1 MSRKE
6 DGRQQ
11 SSRPGRGGRQQSTP
25 RDQGRS
31 NRTPPANRSSGRE
44 SGGSAARHYS
54 NLGGRTPIGVVGK
67 KRVQAQED
75 CIHQT
80 VDWRRIYVEGLPK
93 NCTNAGR
100 EGIPKLRAIL
110 EDILDWPL
118 KDTTDYILAETVAL
132 QRYHTEH
139 GRGNHATYGIILELG
154 KKLTPEGYEL
164 TPRFGT
170 MYERPCTRQRARCIS
185 RKYTTDRGAT
195 ASTGI
200 TITAVPDWMEPG
212 HLHDS
217 WQSILVVE
225 LRGAPICASA
235 SSSNLRCMEAEA
247 YLNRFIRI
255 AEEFMEDVI
264 RPIQPHPELVYIF
277 TQLDYQPTEGPQQ
290 PVAEMILQVR
300 MHLNDGINAQQAPGI
315 VAIIQ
320 GKLGIT
326 APLYS
331 AAWMVQGVRME
342 AMGRNARRSH
352 PPHGIFYGQPGLSW
366 PIPQGIIRDIPNT
379 FYRPDL
385 LEVLPTEVLQVLAGY
400 MWIPGNT
407 PGYVTWDRETQ
418 SDTLVLYF
426 MPTEGTANPCIWLP
440 TQTLV
445 DLGRSSYAPARME
458 QVEDVINMTRL
469 RTRAT
474 PTQPAPIP
482 VYKISDTDSTG
493 TPLSGWS
500 NNAGGG
506 GAAPSAAH
514 LLALA
519 VVVTHGEVEGLKHTS
534 PRSIQ
539 CHRTLGHPLVMT
551 SNFLRLREIAQM
563 ETTTWNLTSSTP
575 PWTTRTSH

>member
-1 MSRKE
+1 
-6 DGRQQ
+6 
-11 SSRPGRGGRQQSTP
+11 
-25 RDQGRS
+25 
-31 NRTPPANRSSGRE
+31 
-44 SGGSAARHYS
+44 
-54 NLGGRTPIGVVGK
+54 
-67 KRVQAQED
+67 
-75 CIHQT
+75 
-80 VDWRRIYVEGLPK
+80 
-93 NCTNAGR
+93 
-100 EGIPKLRAIL
+100 
-110 EDILDWPL
+110 
-118 KDTTDYILAETVAL
+118 
-132 QRYHTEH
+132 
-139 GRGNHATYGIILELG
+139 
-154 KKLTPEGYEL
+154 
-164 TPRFGT
+164 
-170 MYERPCTRQRARCIS
+170 
-185 RKYTTDRGAT
+185 
-195 ASTGI
+195 
-200 TITAVPDWMEPG
+200 MEPG

-300 MHLNDGINAQQAPGI
+300 MRLNDGINAQQAPGI

-352 PPHGIFYGQPGLSW
+352 PPHGIFYGQPGLFW

-469 RTRAT
+469 RTWAP

-500 NNAGGG
+500 NNAGG